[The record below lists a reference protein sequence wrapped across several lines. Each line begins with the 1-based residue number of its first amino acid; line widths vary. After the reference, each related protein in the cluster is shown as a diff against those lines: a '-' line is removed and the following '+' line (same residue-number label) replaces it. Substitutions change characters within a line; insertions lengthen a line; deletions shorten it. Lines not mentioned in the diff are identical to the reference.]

1 VRRHRD
7 AALAASA
14 LAVLALAVFAEALLS
29 PRVFFQRD
37 ILAYWYPGMEAF
49 RRSLAEG
56 SRPLWNPH
64 AGFGAPLLA
73 DASFQLA
80 YPPTWLALVLPLAAY
95 YKLFAV
101 SHALWAAAGAL
112 VLARRLGLGAAAAAV
127 AGGAFALSGPFL
139 SALSLFHHYA
149 GAAWMPWVLAALESL
164 LRRPGAGPAAVLSLA
179 AGGQLLAGSGDVAL
193 ATALAAAARTAWHLL
208 RARPAAEAA
217 RRLGPPLLLATA
229 LAAALGSAQWLPTLE
244 QAARSDRAALGGART
259 FWSLHP
265 LSLGDLAV
273 PRLVS
278 GAPLP
283 PERRQELFDGR
294 PPLFECVY
302 VGAATLLL
310 AALSGGRLG
319 GRLALAGAGFFLLAA
334 LGRHAPLFDALSLL
348 PGFSLWRYP
357 QKLLLPFALFLALA
371 AGFGAASWLR
381 PWSPAA
387 RQRGRWA
394 ALGLAAA
401 GLALALVAAVL
412 LEPSSAL
419 RLARAAVLDAALG
432 VLVAWRAS
440 REHAPRAATVLLLAV
455 GGVDLVAV
463 GRTVNPL
470 APPEL
475 ALHRPALADALAPG
489 AGRFR
494 VFFASRPDCGRVLG
508 GPAGWDAAARGAFAA
523 VEVLKPPS
531 GVRWGLDGSFDGQF
545 TALEPRALVPF
556 LPVAAALV
564 GEPQGTRLLRAANV
578 ATVLLLGPP
587 PGGGLR
593 HVETRATPYDCPLQV
608 LRVEDPVPRA
618 YVVAGERRPAENEVE
633 ALLDPAFDPLGEVLL
648 DEARARAAPG
658 PAGAARVVRRTTDTV
673 EVEAELFRSGVL
685 VLVEAWDPGWRV
697 RVDDREATL
706 LRANALFRGV
716 RLDAGRHRVRFA
728 YRPATAAAGVVLA
741 ALGAL
746 GAAVVLLAGGAL
758 KPGRRGDSIAP
769 REEDRP

>member
-1 VRRHRD
+1 VRRRRD

-14 LAVLALAVFAEALLS
+14 LAVLVLAVFAEALLS

-49 RRSLAEG
+49 RRALAEG
-56 SRPLWNPH
+56 SWPLWNPH

-112 VLARRLGLGAAAAAV
+112 VLARRLGLGVAASAV

-164 LRRPGAGPAAVLSLA
+164 LRRPGPRSAAALGLA
-179 AGGQLLAGSGDVAL
+179 AGAQLLAGSGDLAL
-193 ATALAAAARTAWHLL
+193 ATAIAAAARTAWHLV
-208 RARPAAEAA
+208 RSRPA
-217 RRLGPPLLLATA
+217 LATA
-229 LAAALGSAQWLPTLE
+229 RPLVPPVCLAAVLAAALGSAQWMPTLE
-244 QAARSDRAALGGART
+244 QASRSDRTALGDART
-259 FWSLHP
+259 YWSLHP
-265 LSLGDLAV
+265 LSLADLAV
-273 PRLVS
+273 PRLVA
-278 GAPLP
+278 GAPLSP
-283 PERRQELFDGR
+283 SRREELFEGR
-294 PPLFECVY
+294 APLLECLY
-302 VGAATLLL
+302 AGAVVLAL
-310 AALSGGRLG
+310 AALGGGDRG
-319 GRLALAGAGFFLLAA
+319 GRLALGGAAFFLLAA
-334 LGRHAPLFDALSLL
+334 LGRHAPVFAALSVL
-348 PGFSLWRYP
+348 PGFGLWRYP

-371 AGFGAASWLR
+371 AGFGSASWLG
-381 PWSPAA
+381 PWSAVA
-387 RQRGRWA
+387 RRRGRRAAGGLAVAGLVLAILGAGLEPPTTPRLVRTA
-394 ALGLAAA
+394 ALAVVLAAA
-401 GLALALVAAVL
+401 L
-412 LEPSSAL
+412 
-419 RLARAAVLDAALG
+419 
-432 VLVAWRAS
+432 AWRARGERAS
-440 REHAPRAATVLLLAV
+440 RAATALLLAA
-455 GGVDLVAV
+455 GGLDLVAV

-470 APPEL
+470 APAAL
-475 ALHRPALADALAPG
+475 AFHRPSLADALAPE

-494 VFFASRPDCGRVLG
+494 VFFASRPGCGRVVG
-508 GPAGWDAAARGAFAA
+508 GPTGWDAASRGALAA

-578 ATVLLLGPP
+578 STVLLLGAPV
-587 PGGGLR
+587 GGGLG

-648 DEARARAAPG
+648 DEVRERAAAG
-658 PAGAARVVRRTTDTV
+658 PAGAVRVVRRTTDTV
-673 EVEAELFRSGVL
+673 EVEAELSRRGVL
-685 VLVEAWDPGWRV
+685 VLAEAYDPGWRV
-697 RVDDREATL
+697 SVDGRAATL

-716 RLDAGRHRVRFA
+716 RLDAGRHRVLFA
-728 YRPATAAAGVVLA
+728 YRPASAAAGAALA
-741 ALGAL
+741 ALGAA
-746 GAAVVLLAGGAL
+746 GALLVVLAGRAL
-758 KPGRRGDSIAP
+758 KPGRGGDSIAP